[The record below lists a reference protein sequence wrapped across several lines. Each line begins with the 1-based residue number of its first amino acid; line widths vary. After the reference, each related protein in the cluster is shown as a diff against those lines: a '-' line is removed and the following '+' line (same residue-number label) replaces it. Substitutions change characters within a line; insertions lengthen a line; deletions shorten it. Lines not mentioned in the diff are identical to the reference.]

1 MSEILWKTLIY
12 NGELFERFEVS
23 TDGQIRNAK
32 TVRIYK
38 THINHEGY
46 EQVCV
51 SLGSRNK
58 KKVFKIHK
66 AIAETF
72 IPNLDNK
79 PVVNHKDGNKQN
91 NYVANLEW
99 TTTSE
104 NIKHVYDFGLKK
116 PLCGIDN
123 PASKLSTSDI
133 FYIREHYVPRDSNFG
148 ARALGRKFEVAHS
161 VILDIIN
168 RRTYVNV

>member
-1 MSEILWKTLIY
+1 MSEIAWKTLVY

-23 TDGQIRNAK
+23 IEGQIRNAK
-32 TVRIYK
+32 TARIYK

-72 IPNLDNK
+72 VSNLDNK
-79 PVVNHKDGNKQN
+79 PEVNHKDGNKTN
-91 NYVANLEW
+91 NHANNLEW
-99 TTTSE
+99 TTCSE
-104 NIKHVYDFGLKK
+104 NVRHAYDNGLAKAK
-116 PLCGIDN
+116 QGVDN
-123 PASKLSTSDI
+123 PWAKLTNEDVV
-133 FYIREHYVPRDSNFG
+133 YIREHYVPYDSLYG
-148 ARALGRKFEVAHS
+148 ARALGRKFNVNKNTIRDVANGKS
-161 VILDIIN
+161 
-168 RRTYVNV
+168 YVNV